1 MKRIINESEFNRN
14 FASNI
19 RFLRESYELTQ
30 WQVAKILGYERSAYS
45 YIELGKT
52 SAKIYV
58 AYQLSRIFQV
68 PLTPLLTCHYLDWKN
83 IFPISEQIS
92 AQNPNIKML
101 NAIMRYMS
109 EIELKML
116 MEYAIK
122 ILSEK

>member
-83 IFPISEQIS
+83 IFPIYFSSSSPSSSEYKTSRTADSSASIS
-92 AQNPNIKML
+92 ANTFTAFAL
-101 NAIMRYMS
+101 L
-109 EIELKML
+109 E
-116 MEYAIK
+116 
-122 ILSEK
+122 